1 MALLSQAQIT
11 RPPVDLDMCARVAGV
26 QLVAYADLGTQSA
39 LLSLV
44 EGIVGVVINS
54 RHRPTRQRFSLA
66 HELGHWI
73 LERSPVTH
81 DLRPIAARGRA
92 YSEVERVC
100 DYFAASLLMPREWV
114 RAHTEDGQT
123 NEELAKLFDVSPP
136 AMTARLRELGYISR
150 RAL

>member
-1 MALLSQAQIT
+1 MALLSQAQLT

-44 EGIVGVVINS
+44 EGIVAVVVNS
-54 RHRPTRQRFSLA
+54 KHGRTRQRFSLA
-66 HELGHWI
+66 HEVGHWI
-73 LERSPVTH
+73 LERTPVTH

-92 YSEVERVC
+92 YSAVERVC

-114 RAHTEDGQT
+114 RARAEDGRT
-123 NEELAKLFDVSPP
+123 NEELAQLFDVSPP
-136 AMTARLRELGYISR
+136 AMIARLRELGYYSR
-150 RAL
+150 RCL